1 MICTFENIT
10 VTDHSKSIQDAD
22 YFLITQQNR
31 QYVTDIPKEKII
43 TPQDLINRYRLDTL
57 KTIGVTGTNGKTT
70 TAAAIYSYLNDLGL
84 KAALQG
90 TRGFFIEDEQ
100 LEKKSLTTPPILQ
113 TLYHMYTAKQQGA
126 TYFVMEVS
134 SHAIAQNRIEDLQF
148 ALKVFTNISQDHLD
162 YHKTMQNYIATKSS
176 FFMDEGSKLINKDDK
191 HIQYNPKG
199 ARTYS
204 VEELATYQILAF
216 SMQNG
221 ISAVLRFGNEM
232 IDFHAPMIGLFNLY
246 NVTAAISAVHMLTNL
261 PLQQICEVTE
271 HFAGVKGRMQI
282 LNEEPLIIVDFA
294 HTPDGMQKVFESFPG
309 KKLVAIFG
317 AGGDRDRSKRALMGN
332 VASRF
337 CTKIYLTSDNPRS
350 EDPKQ
355 IIEDIAKGIETDVF
369 VEKIVDRKEAVEKAF
384 HSLQKDEILL
394 ILGKGDEEYIEQ
406 NGTKIPYSDVEVVTD
421 IIEDLNERGT

>member
-1 MICTFENIT
+1 MIYQFDNIT

-31 QYVTDIPKEKII
+31 QYAADIPNAKII
-43 TPQDLINRYRLDTL
+43 IPRDLINQYELNTI
-57 KTIGVTGTNGKTT
+57 KTVGVTGTNGKTT
-70 TAAAIYSYLNDLGL
+70 TAAAIYSYLNDLGFT
-84 KAALQG
+84 AALQG
-90 TRGFFIEDEQ
+90 TRGFFIGDEQ
-100 LEKKSLTTPPILQ
+100 IEKKSLTTPPILQ

-126 TYFVMEVS
+126 THFVMEVS
-134 SHAIAQNRIEDLQF
+134 SHAIAQKRIEDLQF

-204 VEELATYQILAF
+204 VEELATYQILAY

-246 NVTAAISAVHMLTNL
+246 NITAAISAVHMLTNL

-271 HFAGVKGRMQI
+271 HFAGVRGRMQI
-282 LNEEPLIIVDFA
+282 LSEEPLIIVDFA

-309 KKLVAIFG
+309 RKIVALFG

-332 VASRF
+332 IASRF

-350 EDPKQ
+350 EHPKE
-355 IIEDIAKGIETDVF
+355 IIEDIAKGIETDVH
-369 VEKIVDRKEAVEKAF
+369 VEKIVDRKEAIEQAIRA
-384 HSLQKDEILL
+384 LQTDEILL
-394 ILGKGDEEYIEQ
+394 ILGKGDEEYIEY
-406 NGTKIPYSDVEVVTD
+406 NGKKIPYSDVDTVQS
-421 IIEDLNERGT
+421 LLKS